1 MLSMLLVWSY
11 KSALWEEENVSCGYL
26 SPPYKAEDKEGDGDE
41 DEDEDEDLSYDT
53 NDSTIW

>member
-11 KSALWEEENVSCGYL
+11 KSALWEEENVSCGYR

-41 DEDEDEDLSYDT
+41 DEDEDLSYDT